1 MPAGSKPISRLDYT
15 IKIVEVLGE
24 EWLKEKNNTA
34 GISGTK
40 NKQTD
45 SKHRPF
51 QRRRARRV
59 YIKYE
64 KGLRGDSI
72 PQHKCTE

>member
-40 NKQTD
+40 NK
-45 SKHRPF
+45 
-51 QRRRARRV
+51 
-59 YIKYE
+59 
-64 KGLRGDSI
+64 
-72 PQHKCTE
+72 